1 MKIRISKAFGKH
13 PKIGW
18 WANICIVPTITIGRH
33 NDTFHY
39 GTPIYCIA
47 FHWLFWG
54 IEFNN
59 CKDN

>member
-18 WANICIVPTITIGRH
+18 WANICILPAITIARR
-33 NDTFHY
+33 NDIY
-39 GTPIYCIA
+39 KNKPIYSIA

-54 IEFNN
+54 IEFS
-59 CKDN
+59 D

>member
-13 PKIGW
+13 PNIGW